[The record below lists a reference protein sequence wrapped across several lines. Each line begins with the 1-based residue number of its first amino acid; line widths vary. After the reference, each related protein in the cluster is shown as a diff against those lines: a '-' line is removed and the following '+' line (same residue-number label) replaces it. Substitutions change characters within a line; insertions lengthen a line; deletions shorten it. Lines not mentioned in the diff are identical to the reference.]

1 MREANDRGYECV
13 LVEDPHGI
21 LDFISFSQ
29 QGLVKRFLMCICIC
43 GCICIYIMI
52 IIRIVIVIIIIV
64 IIIIVIIIVIIIIM
78 IIITTIIITII
89 NVLYTLEL
97 AGRHSSPHGV
107 VVLHHHWNWPMGQ
120 DATAS
125 YIPKFKAGLI
135 L

>member
-1 MREANDRGYECV
+1 
-13 LVEDPHGI
+13 
-21 LDFISFSQ
+21 
-29 QGLVKRFLMCICIC
+29 
-43 GCICIYIMI
+43 MI

-64 IIIIVIIIVIIIIM
+64 IIIIVIIIIVIIIIM
-78 IIITTIIITII
+78 IMIIIITTIIITII